1 MMVIS
6 CIVLEIKRDIGGK
19 SRSVFSYPLLREIVT
34 NMFALISQIFGL
46 SGGVNTLWGKKLH
59 PFIFCNN
66 FVQLH
71 YILIIFGTQI
81 LK

>member
-1 MMVIS
+1 MVIS
-6 CIVLEIKRDIGGK
+6 CIVLEIKRDIGEK
-19 SRSVFSYPLLREIVT
+19 SRSVFSYPVLGEIVT
-34 NMFALISQIFGL
+34 NMFELISQIFGL
-46 SGGVNTLWGKKLH
+46 SGGVNTLWSKKCTLL
-59 PFIFCNN
+59 FFCNN